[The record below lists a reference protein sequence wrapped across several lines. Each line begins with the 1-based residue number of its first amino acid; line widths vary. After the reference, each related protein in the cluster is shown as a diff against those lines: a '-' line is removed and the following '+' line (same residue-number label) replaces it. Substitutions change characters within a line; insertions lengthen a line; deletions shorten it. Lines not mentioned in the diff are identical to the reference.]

1 MICQKTLHY
10 NTRLLGYDMIM
21 KLKPEA
27 IDMINTYSTSD
38 VAKLIGIHPNT
49 VRLYEDLG
57 LITRP
62 ERKTNGYRVFTDY
75 HLIQFRIARLAFQ
88 VEVLQ
93 NGLRKQ
99 AAAIVK
105 SCASGDMDKALY
117 LTDLY
122 LRQISEEKL
131 NGETAIQI
139 AGQIL
144 SGHTL
149 ITDDLLLTRTQAALY
164 LHITVDTL
172 RSWERNG
179 LLEEAKTQN
188 GRRVYTSRDLERLII
203 IKSLRCANY
212 SLSAI
217 LRMLSALSLNPEASI
232 RDAIDTPRPDDDI
245 LTACDH
251 LLTSLEQA
259 RENAEQ
265 IIILLSELKKTE
277 SVTPHAGTY
286 RITDDFPA
294 PCQPDK

>member
-1 MICQKTLHY
+1 
-10 NTRLLGYDMIM
+10 
-21 KLKPEA
+21 
-27 IDMINTYSTSD
+27 MINTYSTSD

-49 VRLYEDLG
+49 VRLYENLG

-62 ERKTNGYRVFTDY
+62 ERKINGYRVFTDY

-144 SGHTL
+144 SG
-149 ITDDLLLTRTQAALY
+149 IRLLPMTCFSRGHRPPSTC
-164 LHITVDTL
+164 
-172 RSWERNG
+172 
-179 LLEEAKTQN
+179 
-188 GRRVYTSRDLERLII
+188 TSPWT
-203 IKSLRCANY
+203 RCAAG
-212 SLSAI
+212 SATDCWRKQKT
-217 LRMLSALSLNPEASI
+217 RMAAAFTPP
-232 RDAIDTPRPDDDI
+232 AIW
-245 LTACDH
+245 
-251 LLTSLEQA
+251 
-259 RENAEQ
+259 N
-265 IIILLSELKKTE
+265 
-277 SVTPHAGTY
+277 G
-286 RITDDFPA
+286 
-294 PCQPDK
+294 

>member
-1 MICQKTLHY
+1 
-10 NTRLLGYDMIM
+10 
-21 KLKPEA
+21 
-27 IDMINTYSTSD
+27 MINTYSTSD

-49 VRLYEDLG
+49 VRLYENLG

-144 SGHTL
+144 SGHTH

-179 LLEEAKTQN
+179 LLEEAKNQN

-259 RENAEQ
+259 RDNAEQ
-265 IIILLSELKKTE
+265 IIILLSELKKSE
-277 SVTPHAGTY
+277 SVNPHAGTY

>member
-1 MICQKTLHY
+1 
-10 NTRLLGYDMIM
+10 
-21 KLKPEA
+21 
-27 IDMINTYSTSD
+27 MINTYSTSD

-93 NGLRKQ
+93 N
-99 AAAIVK
+99 
-105 SCASGDMDKALY
+105 
-117 LTDLY
+117 
-122 LRQISEEKL
+122 SEEKL

-144 SGHTL
+144 SGRTR
-149 ITDDLLLTRTQAALY
+149 ISDDLLLTRSQAALS

-172 RSWERNG
+172 RNWERNG
-179 LLEEAKTQN
+179 LLEEAKNQN

-259 RENAEQ
+259 RDNAEQ
-265 IIILLSELKKTE
+265 IIILLSVLKKSE
-277 SVTPHAGTY
+277 SVNPHAGT
-286 RITDDFPA
+286 
-294 PCQPDK
+294 

>member
-1 MICQKTLHY
+1 
-10 NTRLLGYDMIM
+10 
-21 KLKPEA
+21 
-27 IDMINTYSTSD
+27 MINTYSTSD

-144 SGHTL
+144 SGRTR
-149 ITDDLLLTRTQAALY
+149 ISDDLLLTRSQAALS

-172 RSWERNG
+172 RNWERNG
-179 LLEEAKTQN
+179 LLEEAKNQN
-188 GRRVYTSRDLERLII
+188 GRRVY
-203 IKSLRCANY
+203 NY

-259 RENAEQ
+259 RDNAEQ
-265 IIILLSELKKTE
+265 IIILLSELKKSE
-277 SVTPHAGTY
+277 SVNPHAGTY
-286 RITDDFPA
+286 RITDDCPA

>member
-1 MICQKTLHY
+1 
-10 NTRLLGYDMIM
+10 
-21 KLKPEA
+21 
-27 IDMINTYSTSD
+27 MINTYSTSD

-188 GRRVYTSRDLERLII
+188 GRRGCCLH
-203 IKSLRCANY
+203 C
-212 SLSAI
+212 
-217 LRMLSALSLNPEASI
+217 PSI
-232 RDAIDTPRPDDDI
+232 RRPV
-245 LTACDH
+245 
-251 LLTSLEQA
+251 
-259 RENAEQ
+259 
-265 IIILLSELKKTE
+265 
-277 SVTPHAGTY
+277 SVMPSIHRGRMTT
-286 RITDDFPA
+286 F
-294 PCQPDK
+294 

>member
-1 MICQKTLHY
+1 
-10 NTRLLGYDMIM
+10 
-21 KLKPEA
+21 
-27 IDMINTYSTSD
+27 MINTYSTSD

-144 SGHTL
+144 SGRTR
-149 ITDDLLLTRTQAALY
+149 ISDDLLLTRSQAALS

-172 RSWERNG
+172 RNWERNG
-179 LLEEAKTQN
+179 LLEEAKNQN

-217 LRMLSALSLNPEASI
+217 LRMLSLNPEASI

-259 RENAEQ
+259 RDNAEQ
-265 IIILLSELKKTE
+265 IIILLSELKKSE
-277 SVTPHAGTY
+277 SVNPHAGTY
-286 RITDDFPA
+286 RITDDCPA